1 MKNPEKTSSHENR
14 RYYRINDVVM
24 LRYRVIDR
32 SRSLVMDTDHTVSEA
47 GVSSGALL
55 EEIDRELGQSLN
67 AVWQESAAV
76 AQALGLLNRKLS
88 VIAAE
93 ALEYEETGAH
103 SYEDAMVNISGCG
116 IAFGVKVFLEKDTR
130 LQLHLILRP
139 SQTTLAIRGTVVGC
153 DKRLTSAKTPYWA
166 RVNFDKDPQAQETLI
181 QHVVKK
187 QRTQL
192 SSGVLRESRRPMD
205 A

>member
-1 MKNPEKTSSHENR
+1 MASDEQR

-24 LRYRVIDR
+24 LRYRVIESGR
-32 SRSLVMDTDHTVSEA
+32 PHGGDTDHIATEA

-55 EEIDRELGQSLN
+55 EEIDRELSQSLN

-116 IAFGVKVFLEKDTR
+116 MAFGVKVLLEKDTR

-139 SQTTLAIRGTVVGC
+139 SQTTLAIRGTVIGC
-153 DKRLTSAKTPYWA
+153 DKRLSSAKTPYWA
-166 RVNFDKDPQAQETLI
+166 RINFDKDQQTQEQLI

-192 SSGVLRESRRPMD
+192 SSGALREPRRSLD
-205 A
+205 V